1 MSMFATGGPN
11 VFARR
16 AGDVKFSAVAFGEAP
31 PQVKTVQISKVN
43 LHIRLQKAGNEQREK
58 KSFICAAMWFRL
70 QWHSQRDSSN
80 ASNSSIREQ
89 RVGFTSDPSYPALSA
104 LSSCPRLRL

>member
-43 LHIRLQKAGNEQREK
+43 FHTRLQKAGNEQREK
-58 KSFICAAMWFRL
+58 KSFICTATWSL

-89 RVGFTSDPSYPALSA
+89 RVGVTSDPSYPALSA